1 MLDFICCAI
10 IMVNIIIAKLALDR
24 ILYQRFCKAMIIHNF
39 VELQMQLYD
48 FDQLR
53 KKLIEEYIVLHNRPM
68 SEFQKFSLLSY
79 KHIVEQDYDM
89 PIGDFIKKY
98 VPDIKKYDF
107 YSANILPQIQQNL
120 IAKNMASKITNI
132 I

>member
-10 IMVNIIIAKLALDR
+10 IMVNIIIAKLAFDK

-107 YSANILPQIQQNL
+107 YSVNILPQIQQNL
-120 IAKNMASKITNI
+120 IAKNIASKITNI

>member
-1 MLDFICCAI
+1 MLDFICYTLI
-10 IMVNIIIAKLALDR
+10 FINIIIAKLAFDR
-24 ILYQRFCKAMIIHNF
+24 LLYQRFCKAIIIHNF

-107 YSANILPQIQQNL
+107 YSVNILPQIQQNL
-120 IAKNMASKITNI
+120 IAKNIASKITNI

>member
-1 MLDFICCAI
+1 MLDIICYSLI
-10 IMVNIIIAKLALDR
+10 FVNIIIVKLVFDK
-24 ILYQRFCKAMIIHNF
+24 ILYQRFCKAIIIHNF

-53 KKLIEEYIVLHNRPM
+53 KKLIEEYIVLHSRPM
-68 SEFQKFSLLSY
+68 TEFQKFSLLSY

-120 IAKNMASKITNI
+120 IAKNIASKITNI

>member
-1 MLDFICCAI
+1 MLDFICYSLI
-10 IMVNIIIAKLALDR
+10 FVNIIIAKLAFDR

-53 KKLIEEYIVLHNRPM
+53 QKLIKSYIWAHTVHCDELT
-68 SEFQKFSLLSY
+68 KFSLNIWGNNIQ
-79 KHIVEQDYDM
+79 KDCDM

-107 YSANILPQIQQNL
+107 YSVNILPQIQQNL
-120 IAKNMASKITNI
+120 IAKNITSKITNI

>member
-1 MLDFICCAI
+1 MLDFICYSLI
-10 IMVNIIIAKLALDR
+10 FVNFIIAKLTLDR
-24 ILYQRFCKAMIIHNF
+24 ILYKRFCKAIIIHNF

-53 KKLIEEYIVLHNRPM
+53 KNLIREYIVLHNRPM

-107 YSANILPQIQQNL
+107 YSANIFPQIQQNL
-120 IAKNMASKITNI
+120 IAKNIASKITNI